1 MQFNIEQYSGNFVM
15 HCKTIEDAEIF
26 LSILDESGRSWGS
39 GRSYKR
45 TSYYDAFREQTCYA
59 FNIGQYGRIDSYLD
73 LGFTILE
80 FDSFDW
86 NNDVNP
92 TENDIKIMDKF
103 FSGFA
108 IN

>member
-1 MQFNIEQYSGNFVM
+1 MQFNIEQYSGNFAM
-15 HCKTIEDAEIF
+15 HCKTREDAEIF
-26 LSILDESGRSWGS
+26 LSALAESGRSWGS
-39 GRSYKR
+39 GKSYKR
-45 TSYYDAFREQTCYA
+45 ISYYDNYKEQTCYA
-59 FNIGQYGRIDSYLD
+59 FNIGQFGQIDTYVD

-86 NNDVNP
+86 SDAVNP